1 MTINVQA
8 EGVEM
13 TPALKQ
19 YAEEKISGLD
29 KFFDNIQ
36 GADVHIG
43 MQSHHHLKGKIYYA
57 HVNLSVP
64 GKVMR
69 VEKDAEDL
77 YKAIDKVRDH
87 FKVEFEKLK
96 GKMRQKDREEIRG
109 HKAYHLDE

>member
-13 TPALKQ
+13 TPALKE
-19 YAEEKISGLD
+19 YAEEKIAGLD

-43 MQSHHHLKGKIYYA
+43 LSSQHHQKGKIYYA
-57 HVNLSVP
+57 HVNLAVP
-64 GKVMR
+64 GRVMR

-87 FKVEFEKLK
+87 FKVELEKIK
-96 GKMRQKDREEIRG
+96 GKMRNKDRDMIREQKG
-109 HKAYHLDE
+109 YHLDE